1 MGEEK
6 TMPHKLLLTER
17 KTLTLSGVTEVLSF
31 DENAVLLKTDLGRL
45 SIHGKLL
52 QLKNLSP
59 DGGQVALE
67 GQINAILYEQPRAS
81 GGLRRLLR

>member
-6 TMPHKLLLTER
+6 TMPHKLLLVER

-31 DENAVLLKTDLGRL
+31 DENAVLLKTELGRL

-59 DGGQVALE
+59 EGGQVALE
-67 GQINAILYEQPRAS
+67 GQINAILYEQPRAAS
-81 GGLRRLLR
+81 GLRRLLR